1 MASAEKTSEP
11 ITGVWVGAPNGVQR
25 QSPRWSR
32 GGQIPQKLKSQNLT
46 TSCNYREYNKF
57 TTEI

>member
-1 MASAEKTSEP
+1 MANAEKTSEP

-32 GGQIPQKLKSQNLT
+32 GGANPSEAQKSKS
-46 TSCNYREYNKF
+46 NYKLQLQRV
-57 TTEI
+57 